1 MLISRSKL
9 FRWMLVGA
17 LSLGFLTPVLSEEK
31 EKENK
36 EDSLDQ
42 LQNLRLELSRME
54 MENKVLEMRKDIL
67 ELEQE
72 ASITQADLENEL
84 SRIHKRKLY
93 QEEQARIKAETTLSS
108 YQQNLILPGW
118 GHYSSGQ
125 KNRSYIYGG
134 LFLTSL
140 SFTAYSISRTEQ
152 LGNRVSEFD
161 ILDPLSIRS
170 RDRFEASREE
180 SAAWIGITLIIYGLA
195 LADPLDWFRGSQ
207 NVRRPLPWDPEVSGP
222 DAQNREPLNMQL
234 VTTPILPA
242 YSVSEKYQSLF
253 RVTLSF

>member
-1 MLISRSKL
+1 MLAGS
-9 FRWMLVGA
+9 
-17 LSLGFLTPVLSEEK
+17 LSLCFLTPGLSEENEK
-31 EKENK
+31 EKEEKK

-42 LQNLRLELSRME
+42 LQNLRLELSRLE

-84 SRIHKRKLY
+84 SRIHKRNLY
-93 QEEQARIKAETTLSS
+93 REEQARIKAETTLSS
-108 YQQNLILPGW
+108 YQKNLILPGW

-152 LGNRVSEFD
+152 LGNKVSEFD

-195 LADPLDWFRGSQ
+195 LADPLDWFQGSES
-207 NVRRPLPWDPEVSGP
+207 VRRSLPWDQEDSGP
-222 DAQNREPLNMQL
+222 DVPLELEL
-234 VTTPILPA
+234 VTAPVLAAHSVPEA
-242 YSVSEKYQSLF
+242 YQCLF
-253 RVTLSF
+253 QITLSF